1 MAVKRKGYELSPISM
16 LLEEFDATQ
25 NRLARENRLMEKRLA
40 KQAKRERAQKLRKL
54 AERARSAHELAK
66 SEDKCPSP
74 GSRVIQIETAPLF
87 ETTMSNSCHDSVADT
102 ARDPSTSP
110 DSVNFRL
117 SQQWRHKDSRLDK
130 VSNSNYSGE
139 LEMRMGMMERNVL
152 RHQVRFL
159 EQLWSAIK
167 RIRLP
172 MNPNSTV
179 RLVWDF
185 VGLFLISWD
194 VLYIPFELAFDPE
207 ENPFIVVVGWIIL
220 LYWTCDVVMS
230 NLVGF
235 YEEGEL
241 VMNQRRIILRYLRT
255 WFLIDLIVLGPDW
268 FLRLWTGSSGGDPG
282 MAIQNRSS
290 SEGEMEDVA
299 NALRSIR
306 VLRVVRLL
314 RLLKV
319 QRLMNLVYDI
329 LDSEYIFILFT
340 LLKLTCLISVLNH
353 VIACM
358 WYGVGYITMEN
369 NERNWLENTNWKED
383 KESRVIDR
391 SMVYQYTTALHWS
404 LTQFTPASMDS
415 FARNVPERI
424 LSIVV
429 VFFALIGFSSIVGS
443 VTNSV
448 AQLQALH
455 GNSRRQFWLLRK
467 YLNEKGIYEPTRTR
481 LFSFL
486 EHEVERRR
494 KDIKEED
501 VRLLSLLSSLLQNL
515 LAYELHRGPM
525 TGHPFFS
532 LLDQHMQPV
541 MYSLCHTAM
550 KFKHFAMEDMCF
562 VEAEGG
568 KFMWVLIEGS
578 FSYIRAANLYKLST
592 PGTWLSE
599 PVLWTSWWH
608 RGNLEAASTSGQLAF
623 VSPSA
628 MVNCFKS
635 HPRPWFYA
643 RTYAMKYV
651 RVLNRMSVARLS
663 DIHTVEEEEVKVMAA
678 ESAELQKMS

>member
-1 MAVKRKGYELSPISM
+1 MKRKGYELSPISM

-152 RHQVRFL
+152 RHQVSFL

-207 ENPFIVVVGWIIL
+207 ENP
-220 LYWTCDVVMS
+220 
-230 NLVGF
+230 
-235 YEEGEL
+235 
-241 VMNQRRIILRYLRT
+241 
-255 WFLIDLIVLGPDW
+255 
-268 FLRLWTGSSGGDPG
+268 
-282 MAIQNRSS
+282 
-290 SEGEMEDVA
+290 
-299 NALRSIR
+299 
-306 VLRVVRLL
+306 
-314 RLLKV
+314 
-319 QRLMNLVYDI
+319 
-329 LDSEYIFILFT
+329 
-340 LLKLTCLISVLNH
+340 
-353 VIACM
+353 
-358 WYGVGYITMEN
+358 
-369 NERNWLENTNWKED
+369 
-383 KESRVIDR
+383 
-391 SMVYQYTTALHWS
+391 
-404 LTQFTPASMDS
+404 
-415 FARNVPERI
+415 
-424 LSIVV
+424 
-429 VFFALIGFSSIVGS
+429 
-443 VTNSV
+443 
-448 AQLQALH
+448 
-455 GNSRRQFWLLRK
+455 
-467 YLNEKGIYEPTRTR
+467 
-481 LFSFL
+481 
-486 EHEVERRR
+486 
-494 KDIKEED
+494 
-501 VRLLSLLSSLLQNL
+501 
-515 LAYELHRGPM
+515 
-525 TGHPFFS
+525 
-532 LLDQHMQPV
+532 
-541 MYSLCHTAM
+541 
-550 KFKHFAMEDMCF
+550 
-562 VEAEGG
+562 
-568 KFMWVLIEGS
+568 
-578 FSYIRAANLYKLST
+578 
-592 PGTWLSE
+592 
-599 PVLWTSWWH
+599 
-608 RGNLEAASTSGQLAF
+608 AASTSGQLAF

>member
-1 MAVKRKGYELSPISM
+1 MKRKGYELSPISM

-130 VSNSNYSGE
+130 VSNSNHSGE

-152 RHQVRFL
+152 RHQVSFL

-235 YEEGEL
+235 YKEGEL

-501 VRLLSLLSSLLQNL
+501 VRLLSLLSSPLQNL

>member
-1 MAVKRKGYELSPISM
+1 MKRKGYELSPISM

-152 RHQVRFL
+152 RHQVSFL

-501 VRLLSLLSSLLQNL
+501 VRLLSLLSSPLQNL

-628 MVNCFKS
+628 MVNCFK
-635 HPRPWFYA
+635 
-643 RTYAMKYV
+643 TYAMKYV

>member
-1 MAVKRKGYELSPISM
+1 MKRKGYELSPISM

-152 RHQVRFL
+152 RHQVSFL

-424 LSIVV
+424 LSIVI

-501 VRLLSLLSSLLQNL
+501 VRLLSLLSSPLQNL

>member
-1 MAVKRKGYELSPISM
+1 M
-16 LLEEFDATQ
+16 
-25 NRLARENRLMEKRLA
+25 
-40 KQAKRERAQKLRKL
+40 
-54 AERARSAHELAK
+54 
-66 SEDKCPSP
+66 
-74 GSRVIQIETAPLF
+74 
-87 ETTMSNSCHDSVADT
+87 
-102 ARDPSTSP
+102 
-110 DSVNFRL
+110 
-117 SQQWRHKDSRLDK
+117 
-130 VSNSNYSGE
+130 
-139 LEMRMGMMERNVL
+139 
-152 RHQVRFL
+152 
-159 EQLWSAIK
+159 
-167 RIRLP
+167 
-172 MNPNSTV
+172 
-179 RLVWDF
+179 
-185 VGLFLISWD
+185 
-194 VLYIPFELAFDPE
+194 
-207 ENPFIVVVGWIIL
+207 
-220 LYWTCDVVMS
+220 
-230 NLVGF
+230 
-235 YEEGEL
+235 
-241 VMNQRRIILRYLRT
+241 
-255 WFLIDLIVLGPDW
+255 
-268 FLRLWTGSSGGDPG
+268 
-282 MAIQNRSS
+282 
-290 SEGEMEDVA
+290 
-299 NALRSIR
+299 
-306 VLRVVRLL
+306 
-314 RLLKV
+314 
-319 QRLMNLVYDI
+319 
-329 LDSEYIFILFT
+329 
-340 LLKLTCLISVLNH
+340 
-353 VIACM
+353 
-358 WYGVGYITMEN
+358 
-369 NERNWLENTNWKED
+369 
-383 KESRVIDR
+383 
-391 SMVYQYTTALHWS
+391 
-404 LTQFTPASMDS
+404 
-415 FARNVPERI
+415 
-424 LSIVV
+424 
-429 VFFALIGFSSIVGS
+429 
-443 VTNSV
+443 
-448 AQLQALH
+448 H

-501 VRLLSLLSSLLQNL
+501 VRLLSLLSSPLQNL

>member
-152 RHQVRFL
+152 RHQVSFL

-628 MVNCFKS
+628 MVNCFK
-635 HPRPWFYA
+635 
-643 RTYAMKYV
+643 TYAMKYV

>member
-152 RHQVRFL
+152 RHQVSFL

>member
-1 MAVKRKGYELSPISM
+1 MKRKGYELSPISM

-152 RHQVRFL
+152 RHQVSFL

>member
-1 MAVKRKGYELSPISM
+1 MKRHGQLSPFSV

-25 NRLARENRLMEKRLA
+25 NRLARENRLMEKRLI
-40 KQAKRERAQKLRKL
+40 KQVRRELAQKLKKM
-54 AERARSAHELAK
+54 AERAKSAHEMAK
-66 SEDKCPSP
+66 SDSPSP
-74 GSRVIQIETAPLF
+74 GSRVIQVESEAHSPRF
-87 ETTMSNSCHDSVADT
+87 ETTMSNSYRESVTSAGMDHS
-102 ARDPSTSP
+102 PSP

-117 SQQWRHKDSRLDK
+117 SQHWRHNDSRLDK
-130 VSNSNYSGE
+130 PSASNHSGE
-139 LEMRMGMMERNVL
+139 LEMRMGMRDMYMLKNQASV
-152 RHQVRFL
+152 L
-159 EQLWSAIK
+159 EQICGAIR

-179 RLVWDF
+179 RLLWDF
-185 VGLFLISWD
+185 MGLFLISWD

-207 ENPFIVVVGWIIL
+207 ESAFIVAVGWIVL

-241 VMNQRRIILRYLRT
+241 IMNQRRIILRYLRT
-255 WFLIDLIVLGPDW
+255 WFFIDLVVLGPDW
-268 FLRLWTGSSGGDPG
+268 FLRVLTVTAGGE
-282 MAIQNRSS
+282 ANLAQQNQSS
-290 SEGEMEDVA
+290 SDGEMEDVA

-340 LLKLTCLISVLNH
+340 LLKLNCLISVLNH

-369 NERNWLENTNWKED
+369 DELNWLQNTGLNRT
-383 KESRVIDR
+383 RVIDR
-391 SMVYQYTTALHWS
+391 TMVYQYTTALHWS

-415 FARNVPERI
+415 FARNVPERM

-467 YLNEKGIYEPTRTR
+467 YLNEKGIYDPTRTR

-494 KDIKEED
+494 KDIKQED
-501 VRLLSLLSSLLQNL
+501 VRLLPLLSSPLQNL

-525 TGHPFFS
+525 KGHPFFS
-532 LLDQHMQPV
+532 ILDQYMQPV
-541 MYSLCHTAM
+541 MFSLCHTLM
-550 KFKHFAMEDMCF
+550 KFKHFAAEDVCF
-562 VEAEGG
+562 SEAEGG
-568 KFMWVLIEGS
+568 KFMWVIIEGS
-578 FSYIRAANLYKLST
+578 FSYIRATHLYKLSE
-592 PGTWLSE
+592 PGTWLAE

-608 RGNLEAASTSGQLAF
+608 RGSLETESTSGQLAF

-628 MVNCFKS
+628 LVSCFRS

-651 RVLNRMSVARLS
+651 RILNSIAVSRLS
-663 DIHTVEEEEVKVMAA
+663 DIHPVAEDMVKAMAA
-678 ESAELQKMS
+678 ESVELQM

>member
-1 MAVKRKGYELSPISM
+1 MKRKGYELSPISM

-152 RHQVRFL
+152 RHQVSFL

-424 LSIVV
+424 LSIVI

-501 VRLLSLLSSLLQNL
+501 VRLLSLLSSPLQNL

-608 RGNLEAASTSGQLAF
+608 RGNLEAASASGQLAF

>member
-1 MAVKRKGYELSPISM
+1 MKRKGYELSPISM

-152 RHQVRFL
+152 RHQVSFL

-501 VRLLSLLSSLLQNL
+501 VRLLSLLSSPLQNL

>member
-1 MAVKRKGYELSPISM
+1 MKRKGYELSPISM

-230 NLVGF
+230 NSVGF

-501 VRLLSLLSSLLQNL
+501 VRLLSLLSSPLQNL

>member
-501 VRLLSLLSSLLQNL
+501 VRLLSLLSSPLQNL

>member
-152 RHQVRFL
+152 RHQVSFL

-501 VRLLSLLSSLLQNL
+501 VRLLSLLSSPLQNL

>member
-152 RHQVRFL
+152 RHQVSFL

-501 VRLLSLLSSLLQNL
+501 VRLLSLLSSPLQNL

-628 MVNCFKS
+628 MVNCFK
-635 HPRPWFYA
+635 
-643 RTYAMKYV
+643 TYAMKYV

>member
-1 MAVKRKGYELSPISM
+1 MKRKGYELSPISM

-152 RHQVRFL
+152 RHQVSFL

-628 MVNCFKS
+628 MVNCFK
-635 HPRPWFYA
+635 
-643 RTYAMKYV
+643 TYAMKYV

>member
-1 MAVKRKGYELSPISM
+1 MKRKGYELSPISM

-152 RHQVRFL
+152 RHQVSFL

-340 LLKLTCLISVLNH
+340 LLKLTCLISVLNR

>member
-1 MAVKRKGYELSPISM
+1 MKRKGYELSPISM

-501 VRLLSLLSSLLQNL
+501 VRLLSLLSSPLQNL